1 MKILKTGS
9 YGPSVGFLQ
18 LALHRAGAKT
28 LAADGVFGEA
38 TRSALRTFQ
47 SDSGLA
53 ADGIAGPATQT
64 ALTPYYTGFAEHRIH
79 RGETLF
85 SLARQYNVPLSAI
98 LTANPGITPE
108 ALTVGSR
115 VTVPLPFDI
124 VPTNIAFTARL
135 VSYCVRGIAAR
146 YPFVRAG
153 QLGRSVMGRPLWYLA
168 VGEGERRVFYNA
180 AHHANEW
187 ICIPLLLKFTE
198 QLARAYAEN
207 GTVFGRSARGLCR
220 EASIYIAPCVDPDGL
235 DLVTGELTG
244 GEYYDA
250 ALRIAR
256 DYPDVLF
263 PSGWKAN
270 IRGTDLNLQYPAG
283 WEQARENKFALGVVS
298 PAPADYVGP
307 SPLSAP
313 ESRAMYDFTLALSPQ
328 LTLSY
333 HTQGEVIYWRYLD
346 LEPKDARSVADTLA
360 AVSGYSVEDT
370 PFASG
375 FAGYKDWFISRFDRP
390 GFTVEAGRGVN
401 PLPIGDFDKIYADN
415 LGILTLAAVLGA

>member
-1 MKILKTGS
+1 M
-9 YGPSVGFLQ
+9 
-18 LALHRAGAKT
+18 
-28 LAADGVFGEA
+28 
-38 TRSALRTFQ
+38 
-47 SDSGLA
+47 
-53 ADGIAGPATQT
+53 
-64 ALTPYYTGFAEHRIH
+64 
-79 RGETLF
+79 
-85 SLARQYNVPLSAI
+85 
-98 LTANPGITPE
+98 
-108 ALTVGSR
+108 
-115 VTVPLPFDI
+115 
-124 VPTNIAFTARL
+124 
-135 VSYCVRGIAAR
+135 
-146 YPFVRAG
+146 
-153 QLGRSVMGRPLWYLA
+153 
-168 VGEGERRVFYNA
+168 
-180 AHHANEW
+180 
-187 ICIPLLLKFTE
+187 
-198 QLARAYAEN
+198 
-207 GTVFGRSARGLCR
+207 
-220 EASIYIAPCVDPDGL
+220 
-235 DLVTGELTG
+235 
-244 GEYYDA
+244 
-250 ALRIAR
+250 
-256 DYPDVLF
+256 LF

>member
-9 YGPSVGFLQ
+9 AGPSTELLQ
-18 LALHRAGAKT
+18 LALCRAGAGP
-28 LAADGVFGEA
+28 LAVDGVFGSA
-38 TRSALRTFQ
+38 TKSALRRFQ
-47 SDSGLA
+47 AENGLA
-53 ADGIAGPATQT
+53 ADGIAGPATQA
-64 ALTPYYTGFAEHRIH
+64 ALTPYYTGFAVHRIH
-79 RGETLF
+79 RGDTLF
-85 SLARQYNVPLSAI
+85 SLARQYKVPLSAI
-98 LTANPGITPE
+98 LTANPGIVPE
-108 ALTVGSR
+108 SLAVGSS

-124 VPTNIAFTARL
+124 VPENIAFTARL
-135 VSYCVRGIAAR
+135 VSFCVRGIAAR
-146 YPFVRAG
+146 YPFVKTG

-168 VGEGERRVFYNA
+168 LGEGERRVFYNA

-187 ICIPLLLKFTE
+187 ITIPLLLRFAE

-207 GTVFGRSARGLCR
+207 GSVFGRSARELYGA
-220 EASIYIAPCVDPDGL
+220 ASIYIAPCVDPDGV

-256 DYPDVLF
+256 DYPAVPF

-313 ESRAMYDFTLALSPQ
+313 ESRAMYDFTLALAPQ

-346 LEPKDARSVADTLA
+346 LEPKGARGIADTFA

-415 LGILTLAAVLGA
+415 LGILTLAAAL